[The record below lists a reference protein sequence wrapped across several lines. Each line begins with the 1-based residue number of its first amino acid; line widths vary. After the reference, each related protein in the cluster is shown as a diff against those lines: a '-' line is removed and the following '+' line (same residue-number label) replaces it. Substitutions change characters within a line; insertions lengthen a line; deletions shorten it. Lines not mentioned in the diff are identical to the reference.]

1 MKTLLR
7 LFFATLVIS
16 SATLYAQDRYAFND
30 KADGFS
36 LSSRSN
42 NTLTILHN
50 VSGITIE
57 TTNRDGVE
65 GQFIT
70 LSGIHIAN
78 DAGAPDLPSGST
90 FVAIPNGAKASVKMV
105 NAKTKTLKDIDL
117 IPAPQPQLENDN
129 SPAIYRKDMNIYGR
143 DAFYPATPYQ
153 ISEVMTVRGME
164 MVQVGVMPFQYNP
177 VTKEL
182 VVYEN
187 LELEITLEGG
197 DGTYGDLRYRSP
209 EWDQILSDLLLNR
222 DVLQEVDYGERLRKH
237 YENRETGCEYIIITP
252 DNEEFVQ
259 LADSIKRFRTLQGIP
274 TEIYTVSQCGG
285 NNSQAIRNFIRD
297 AYNDWDMPPTAVL
310 ILGDHNTDPTKGVVS
325 VTMNNHP
332 GGSDYNPYISDHSY
346 SVMGN
351 NHMPEIILGRITGR
365 NYDELYHM
373 IKKDLDYERTPP
385 TDPDFYDHPI
395 TAMGFQLERWFQLC
409 SEVVNGFWEHA
420 LGKHPVRLNAI
431 YQGNPGSQWSSAQRT
446 NTIVNYFGPDGC
458 GYIPRTMSH
467 LTDWSATGAKVNQA
481 INSGAFIIQHRDHGN
496 EEVWGEPSY
505 TIGNIKNL
513 NNEHLVYVMS
523 NNCLTGRFNYNGPD
537 GCFAEVFH
545 RHQHGALGLIAA
557 TEVSYSFVND
567 VYVWGAY
574 DNMWPEF
581 MPSYGTEHPTNFLLP
596 AFGNAAG
603 KYFLRQSSWTDN
615 EVKEIT
621 YYLFH
626 QHGDTFMNLYSEVP
640 RNVEV
645 EMLPVLTAGSG
656 SYEIKTEEGAT
667 IALTANGQII
677 GFGYGT
683 GDVQQ
688 ITVSPQLPGTMVK
701 LTITKQ
707 NCYRYE
713 HNISVIPSEGPYLIF
728 DGFTVNDANGN
739 GNQSIDYNEDC
750 QLNVT
755 LRNVGSSA
763 IDNITATL
771 TCQDPA
777 IQILQ
782 NTSQYNHIN
791 ALETSLNENAFA
803 VHFSDAIEDGKSIR
817 FFLSMEGNDYQ
828 FNDSIDIVVN
838 APKFAFT
845 SLTLSDEAGNPIDRL
860 SKGASAWM
868 SFELANTGHSQSA
881 EAASNLQIM
890 APFLDIEAN
899 PFFVPEMEA
908 GTTYNNTFKV
918 TVLDN
923 APEGG
928 ILHYAIK
935 AESGYYQTI
944 MESEIPL
951 GYTMEDFEDEQLN
964 PNLTW
969 NTGNGNKAWT
979 IIEDENAPG
988 GHCLKSPVLE
998 DNKTS
1003 YVYIGVNTN
1012 VDDKISF
1019 YHRTSTENGDK
1030 LVFMINSE
1038 TVQTWGGQT
1047 DWTRSEFDLK
1057 AGQNTLRFG
1066 FKKNAQ
1072 NSGGD
1077 DCVMSDQ
1084 ICLPPMA
1091 ELILYAGDDE
1101 DVCASTSYIPN
1112 SYVYHQQSI
1121 QWSSDGDGSFDDN
1134 TLIHPTYT
1142 FGENDLT
1149 AGEVVL
1155 HLTAVSELN
1164 GIQAVDK
1171 VTLTLKED
1179 LTNMTPGA
1187 PVGDTVIDLSQT
1199 QQSVYQTIN
1208 PKPYN
1213 VNWAIEPEQA
1223 GTLHEDGNQTTI
1235 TWNSDFR
1242 GIATLSYVLDNGC
1255 GTSEP
1260 STVTSIRVFNSTGL
1274 TEYEGPNLQVYPNPA
1289 KDLLFVKARFNQ
1301 SGTTV
1306 LRVFDDQGRL
1316 VMESMSNNDHEVLDD
1331 SIRLTGL
1338 RSGIYFIQVL
1348 QGEEGRFA
1356 RFIVM

>member
-36 LSSRSN
+36 LIGKSSNS
-42 NTLTILHN
+42 LAIQHN

-57 TTNRDGVE
+57 TADRDGVE

-143 DAFYPATPYQ
+143 NAFYPATPYR
-153 ISEVMTVRGME
+153 ISEVMNVRGVE

-545 RHQHGALGLIAA
+545 HHQHGALGLIAA

-626 QHGDTFMNLYSEVP
+626 QHGDAFMNLYSEVP

-713 HNISVIPSEGPYLIF
+713 HNISVIPSEGPYLICNALTF
-728 DGFTVNDANGN
+728 NDEN
-739 GNQSIDYNEDC
+739 GNQAPDYNETC
-750 QLNVT
+750 LFNVS
-755 LRNVGSSA
+755 LLNVGSQD
-763 IDNITATL
+763 IDNITAIL
-771 TCQDPA
+771 TCPNPKVQV
-777 IQILQ
+777 LQ
-782 NTSQYNHIN
+782 NSSAYSHIS
-791 ALETSLNENAFA
+791 ALGSITNNNAFQ
-803 VHFSDAIEDGKSIR
+803 VHFSDAIEDGERIR
-817 FFLSMEGNDYQ
+817 FYLSMDNNGYQ
-828 FNDSIDIVVN
+828 FNDSLDVVVK
-838 APKFAFT
+838 APKYSYT
-845 SLTLSDEAGNPIDRL
+845 GVTLLDSEGQAIDRFYQ
-860 SKGASAWM
+860 GETAWM
-868 SFELANTGHSQSA
+868 TFELTNEGHSKSP
-881 EAASNLQIM
+881 EATSKLQIM
-890 APFLDIEAN
+890 APFLDIEEN
-899 PFFVPEMEA
+899 PIAIPAIEA
-908 GTTYNNTFKV
+908 GATYDNTFKV
-918 TVLDN
+918 TIHED

-928 ILHYAIK
+928 ILHYVIQ
-935 AESGYYQTI
+935 AESGYYQTE
-944 MESEIPL
+944 MESEMPL
-951 GYTMEDFEDEQLN
+951 GYTLEDFEDDLLN

-969 NTGNGNKAWT
+969 NTGSGDKAWT
-979 IIEDENAPG
+979 IVEDEGAPG
-988 GHCLKSPVLE
+988 GHCLKSPALE
-998 DNKTS
+998 NNKTS
-1003 YVYIGVNTN
+1003 YVYIGVKTD
-1012 VDDKISF
+1012 VDDKVSF
-1019 YHRTSTENGDK
+1019 YHKTSTESGDK
-1030 LVFMINSE
+1030 LLFMINST
-1038 TVQTWGGQT
+1038 TVESWGGVT
-1047 DWTRSEFDLK
+1047 DWAKSEFDLK
-1057 AGQNTLRFG
+1057 AGNNTLRFA

-1072 NSGGD
+1072 GSGGN
-1077 DCVMSDQ
+1077 DCVMIDQ

-1101 DVCASTSYIPN
+1101 SICPSTSYIPN
-1112 SYVYHQQSI
+1112 SYVFYQNAI
-1121 QWSSDGDGSFDDN
+1121 LWSSDGDGHFDDN
-1134 TLIHPTYT
+1134 TLANPAYT
-1142 FGENDLT
+1142 FGANDL
-1149 AGEVVL
+1149 ASGEVVL
-1155 HLTAVSELN
+1155 HVTAVSELN
-1164 GIQAVDK
+1164 GMEAQDDV
-1171 VTLTLKED
+1171 VLTLKES
-1179 LTNMTPGA
+1179 LTGVIPDA
-1187 PVGDTVIDLSQT
+1187 PIGDTVIDVSQAL
-1199 QQSVYQTIN
+1199 QSIYQT
-1208 PKPYN
+1208 PTAKPYSTH
-1213 VNWAIEPEQA
+1213 WTLEPEEA
-1223 GTLHEDGNQTTI
+1223 GTLVTEGHQTTVS
-1235 TWNSDFR
+1235 WNNGFL
-1242 GIATLSYVLDNGC
+1242 GIAKLSYALDNEC
-1255 GTSEP
+1255 GSSDS
-1260 STVTSIRVFNSTGL
+1260 STHLSIRVFNSNGMD
-1274 TEYEGPNLQVYPNPA
+1274 EYNDQELMVYPNPA
-1289 KDLLFVKARFNQ
+1289 KEVLFVKAKFNQ
-1301 SGTTV
+1301 NGTTV
-1306 LRVFDDQGRL
+1306 VRVFDDQGRL
-1316 VMESMSNNDHEVLDD
+1316 VMESMSDNDDMILDE
-1331 SIRLTGL
+1331 SIRVASL
-1338 RSGIYFIQVL
+1338 RRGIYLIQVL
-1348 QGEEGRFA
+1348 QGNESRFA
-1356 RFIVM
+1356 RFIIQ